1 MKQFGISRRGFLGL
15 IGISMLP
22 VVSGCGGANT
32 IFAPKPDPIET
43 SPTNRAYLTINWQ
56 QLGRALDGPT
66 SARSAKITIK
76 KASINDQSDVVFI
89 ANRDSTK
96 PGSHSATYES
106 GQGIYTGKRN
116 IVIEFYTLPEAAG
129 NIVASASALIGIES
143 NGQIQQAI
151 TLERKVGSVEVA
163 AGQIV
168 TAGTQIYLTYTVKDI
183 AGNVIAVAPGSAQ
196 FTVTTGS
203 DKVTTV
209 GEVATGKSGGTASVT
224 ATVDGLTS
232 APSEITIQA
241 SVRVALIA
249 NPDDAEVVAFKQYL
263 IARSVTFT
271 AYNDV
276 PDAATLQNFDVMMVT
291 GDMAQNAYVGPDD
304 AVKVKAYLDSGR
316 GVILFGNAPL
326 KLTGSNDTKSI
337 ASWFGGVNDI
347 NGPTKFYGAARK
359 TTGGIFNLP
368 LTINTT
374 SLVTDGGIHAY
385 WINKSDVINPAL
397 EPVLTNMYGYQ
408 GDFYSAFAFVPT
420 SGGRLYWQGHPYSTD
435 TQYSS
440 KVIDLLL
447 AATNWAGGR

>member
-1 MKQFGISRRGFLGL
+1 MERTRISRRGFLGIVGL
-15 IGISMLP
+15 TAFPL
-22 VVSGCGGANT
+22 VTGCGGSGG
-32 IFAPKPDPIET
+32 IFSPKPDPIET
-43 SPTNRAYLTINWQ
+43 SPTARATVTINWP
-56 QLGRALDGPT
+56 QLGRALDAPT
-66 SARSAKITIK
+66 SARSAKIVVK
-76 KASINDQSDVVFI
+76 SASTSGQSDVTFI
-89 ANRDSTK
+89 ANRDATK
-96 PGSHSATYES
+96 NGAHSETYDS
-106 GQGIYTGKRN
+106 SQSVYTGKRN
-116 IVIEFYTLPEAAG
+116 ITVEFYTLPDANG
-129 NIVASASALIGIES
+129 SVVASASALIGIEG

-151 TLERKVGSVEVA
+151 TLERKVGSVTVA
-163 AGQIV
+163 VGQIV
-168 TAGTQIYLTYTVKDI
+168 NVGSQIYLNYTVKD
-183 AGNVIAVAPGSAQ
+183 AMGNLIAVAPGSAQ
-196 FTVTTGS
+196 FTVASGA

-209 GEVATGKSGGTASVT
+209 GEVATGKAGGSATVT
-224 ATVDGLTS
+224 ATVDGIAS
-232 APSEITIQA
+232 PAAAITIQA

-276 PDAATLQNFDVMMVT
+276 PAAATLQNFDLMMVT
-291 GDMAQNAYVGPDD
+291 GDMAQNAYISPDD
-304 AVKVKAYLDSGR
+304 AAKIKAYLDSGR

-326 KLTGSNDTKSI
+326 KLTGSGDTKSI

-347 NGPTKFYGAARK
+347 NGPTEFYGAARK

-368 LTINTT
+368 VTINTS

-385 WINKSDVINPAL
+385 RINKSDVINPAL
-397 EPVLTNMYGYQ
+397 EPILTNMYSYQ
-408 GDFYSAFAFVPT
+408 GDFYSAFAFIPT